1 MNTKKVLNALNE
13 EVKNPNKKRVEL
25 TDEELKQVCG
35 GNWIDQDGRVIQMG
49 VSSKKTCL
57 NCGHPLMCNKYL
69 DTGEEF
75 DHHCVWCG

>member
-1 MNTKKVLNALNE
+1 MKTADELKELKE
-13 EVKNPNKKRVEL
+13 EAETVNRKLHEL